1 MNKAK
6 IAATARTRKAAQR
19 RRSGSNGAVLNGNG
33 AHGNHAFRATQ
44 AQLEQVITE
53 APAMLTRCTRALR
66 YRYVSRAYA
75 KMLGR
80 SAKEIAGKPIV
91 EIIGRKA
98 LKVINP
104 YIQKVLKGHQTEYE
118 QIVPFAGI
126 GNRCLHTIY
135 VPDRDEAGNVIGWI
149 ASIVDIT
156 DRKRTEETVRENER
170 RFREMIDALPAA
182 VYTTDA
188 KGRLTH
194 FNQACVELSGRVPE
208 LGTDK
213 WCVSWKL
220 YYPDGRRMLHSEC
233 PMAIALKKDRV
244 IQGAEAIAERPD
256 GSRIWFTPYP
266 TPLRD
271 ARGRIVGGIN
281 MLVDITERKRAEAA
295 AMRLAAVVRSS
306 HDAIAAK
313 DLNGIITDWNQS
325 AERIFGYKA
334 KEIIGKSV
342 LTLIPKDRQSEET
355 KILRK
360 IRRGKS
366 IDHYR
371 TVRRRKDGRLIDV
384 SLTISPIKDAKGKI
398 VGVSKVARDI
408 TNEKQNERRLAEQA
422 RLLNLSNEA
431 ILVRD
436 SEDRITYWN
445 RGAEEIYGYSQE
457 EALGKVSHWLLRT
470 ERPKP
475 LAEIFKELRREGRW
489 SGELVHR
496 RKDGRKIVVV
506 SNWVVDEGKGR
517 RRSVLESNSDITPR
531 KHAEVALQRSRDML
545 EKLVQQRT
553 KALRFAN
560 SELENEIRRRKG
572 MEGQILEISDREQER
587 LGQELHDGLCQQL
600 TAIAFIARATTLRLK
615 DHRVADPGELDKI
628 TALINQSVTDAR
640 NIAHGLHKEEID
652 AASFE
657 NALRELAERKIWNTR
672 CRFVCDGE
680 LGIEDDRVASEIFR
694 ILREGVLN
702 ANKHARARE
711 IVLEACRRKRELI
724 FSVTDDGVGVDGKV
738 KKSDGL
744 GFHIMKFRAQSIG
757 ARLELESPRR
767 GGTRLAVYLPLSK

>member
-19 RRSGSNGAVLNGNG
+19 RRNGSNGAVLNGNG
-33 AHGNHAFRATQ
+33 AHDNHSFRATQ
-44 AQLEQVITE
+44 AQL
-53 APAMLTRCTRALR
+53 
-66 YRYVSRAYA
+66 
-75 KMLGR
+75 
-80 SAKEIAGKPIV
+80 
-91 EIIGRKA
+91 
-98 LKVINP
+98 
-104 YIQKVLKGHQTEYE
+104 
-118 QIVPFAGI
+118 
-126 GNRCLHTIY
+126 
-135 VPDRDEAGNVIGWI
+135 
-149 ASIVDIT
+149 
-156 DRKRTEETVRENER
+156 ER

-188 KGRLTH
+188 QGRLTH

-213 WCVSWKL
+213 WCVNWKL
-220 YYPDGRRMLHSEC
+220 YYPDGRRMPHGQC
-233 PMAIALKKDRV
+233 PMAIALKTGSV
-244 IQGAEAIAERPD
+244 VHGAEAIAERPD

-271 ARGRIVGGIN
+271 TRGRIVGGIN
-281 MLVDITERKRAEAA
+281 MLVDITERKRVEIA

-306 HDAIAAK
+306 HDAVAAK
-313 DLNGIITDWNQS
+313 DVNGIVTDWNQS

-334 KEIIGKSV
+334 KEIVGKSV
-342 LTLIPKDRQSEET
+342 LMLIPKDRQSEET
-355 KILRK
+355 EILRK
-360 IRRGKS
+360 IRRGES
-366 IDHYR
+366 IDHYQ

-398 VGVSKVARDI
+398 VGASKVARDI
-408 TNEKQNERRLAEQA
+408 TKQKQTDRRLAEQA
-422 RLLNLSNEA
+422 RLLDLSNEA

-436 SEDRITYWN
+436 ETDRITYWN
-445 RGAEEIYGYSQE
+445 RGAVELYGYSSE
-457 EALGKVSHWLLRT
+457 EALGKVTHRLLQT
-470 ERPKP
+470 QHPKP
-475 LAEIFKELRREGRW
+475 RAQILKELKRSDRW

-496 RKDGRKIVVV
+496 RKDGSKIIVM
-506 SNWVVDEGKGR
+506 SNWVLDRSKGSR
-517 RRSVLESNSDITPR
+517 RGYILETNSDITLR
-531 KHAEVALQRSRDML
+531 KHAEVAVQRSRDML
-545 EKLVQQRT
+545 EKLVDQRT
-553 KALRFAN
+553 WALRSAN
-560 SELENEIRRRKG
+560 TELENEIRRRKG
-572 MEGQILEISDREQER
+572 LEGQILEISDREQER

-600 TAIAFIARATTLRLK
+600 TAIAFMARATALRLK

-680 LGIEDDRVASEIFR
+680 LGVEDDKVASEIFR
-694 ILREGVLN
+694 IVREGVLN
-702 ANKHARARE
+702 ANKHARASE
-711 IVLEACRRKRELI
+711 IVLEACRTKRELI

-757 ARLELESPRR
+757 ARLEVESSRR
-767 GGTRLAVYLPLSK
+767 GGTRLAVHLPLSK